1 VKATDD
7 PFGRV
12 LVAVSAL
19 TAVSGLVQAAA
30 PGTVLRALGAEDSAT
45 TRQGF
50 ATVGMFMTV
59 VGGGTLQALVAAPAQ
74 EASRWVF
81 WTGLQKLG
89 AAAAVGIGV
98 RRGVFGKPAILVAA
112 NDLGSGVLALGW
124 WARHR

>member
-1 VKATDD
+1 MKATDD
-7 PFGRV
+7 GLGKL

-30 PGTVLRALGAEDSAT
+30 PGPVLRVLGCEDSAA

-50 ATVGMFMTV
+50 ATVGMFMTI
-59 VGGGTLQALVAAPAQ
+59 VGGGTLQALVSAPSA
-74 EASRWVF
+74 EASRWVL

-124 WARHR
+124 WARNR